1 MMKNKIFYIALLF
14 MMFVTTSSTNLWH
27 KFYVSVTQIDYN
39 EKKDRIE
46 ISSRIFIDDLEKSLN
61 HKYKTKLNLATNV
74 ETPEAKNY
82 IIKYLK
88 EMLNLKVN
96 NESLDIVFLG
106 LEYEDDVVILY
117 LKSNFDKKI
126 TTLNFKNKILLETY
140 DEQQNIVHT
149 NIQQQ
154 KKSFLLTKNEDIA
167 QIKF

>member
-1 MMKNKIFYIALLF
+1 MKNKIFYIALLF
-14 MMFVTTSSTNLWH
+14 MMFVTMSSTNVWH

-74 ETPEAKNY
+74 ENPEAKNY

-126 TTLNFKNKILLETY
+126 TALNFKNKILLETY
-140 DEQQNIVHT
+140 EEQQNIVHT